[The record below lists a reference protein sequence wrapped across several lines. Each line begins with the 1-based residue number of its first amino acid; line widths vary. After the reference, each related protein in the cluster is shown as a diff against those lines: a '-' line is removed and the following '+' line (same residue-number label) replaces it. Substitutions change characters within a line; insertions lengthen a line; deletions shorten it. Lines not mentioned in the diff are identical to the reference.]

1 MAAYDHAMLLSEVAY
16 ARPATL
22 EQALELLAEHTGARA
37 LAGGQTLLNVMK
49 ARAAAPDVLVD
60 LSGIPE
66 LKGIELGADGTLEL
80 GPMTTYTELIASSEA
95 RARPIVGEVCAQIAD
110 VQVRNRGTI
119 GGNVCAS
126 DPTNHLP
133 PLLVAV
139 GAEFTVSG
147 TGGERTVPAKEFF
160 LGVYMTAAGPG
171 ELLTKITVPAG
182 RSDGFASVPIGVDG
196 TCIVNA
202 AASLNGGVRVALG
215 CVGAT
220 PVLVEP
226 ATADSEAVRGAVR
239 DAGLEPPSDV
249 HASADYRRHLAEVV
263 AARAVEQ
270 AGKAG

>member
-1 MAAYDHAMLLSEVAY
+1 MLLSEVGY

-22 EQALELLAEHTGARA
+22 EQALGVLAEHPGARA
-37 LAGGQTLLNVMK
+37 LAGGQTLINVMK

-60 LSGIPE
+60 LGRIPE
-66 LKGIELGADGTLEL
+66 LKGIELDADGTLEL
-80 GPMTTYTELIASSEA
+80 GPMTTYSELIASPEA
-95 RARPIVGEVCAQIAD
+95 RARPILGEVCAQIAD

-119 GGNVCAS
+119 GGNVCSS

-133 PLLVAV
+133 PLLVAL
-139 GAEFTVSG
+139 GATLTV
-147 TGGERTVPAKEFF
+147 TGADGERTMPAEEFF

-202 AASLNGGVRVALG
+202 AASVNGGVRVALG
-215 CVGAT
+215 CVAAT
-220 PVLVEP
+220 PVVVEP
-226 ATADSEAVRGAVR
+226 ASADADAVRAAVR
-239 DAGLEPPSDV
+239 DASLDPPSDV
-249 HASADYRRHLAEVV
+249 HASAEYRLHLAEVV

-270 AGKAG
+270 AGKGS